1 VKRFIAPFERDASP
15 RQVRISAERAPGRF
29 SMSCGRAGVCEGHR
43 GFTRKGRAENFDQK
57 IIAINS

>member
-29 SMSCGRAGVCEGHR
+29 SMPCGRAGVCEAG
-43 GFTRKGRAENFDQK
+43 KGRAENFDQK